1 MRKLSLLTILL
12 FYSCFLI
19 PKEGQFEIYNP
30 YEEAYYLKVHQG
42 NEAVFEQSLS
52 DSSLNEAIL
61 LAPGESY
68 LFKLKK
74 PYKDSDGITFKSFST
89 KKNEY
94 NEYELIEISST
105 TVKFKRKS
113 FWTDWE
119 L

>member
-1 MRKLSLLTILL
+1 MKYISLSIFVL
-12 FYSCFLI
+12 FCSCFLI

-74 PYKDSDGITFKSFST
+74 PYKDSDRLMINTFST
-89 KKNEY
+89 KMNKD

-105 TVKFKRKS
+105 TVKFMRKS

>member
-1 MRKLSLLTILL
+1 MKYLSLSIFLL
-12 FYSCFLI
+12 FCSCFLI
-19 PKEGQFEIYNP
+19 PKEGQFDIYNP
-30 YEEAYYLKVHQG
+30 HEEAYYLKVHQG

-94 NEYELIEISST
+94 DEYELIEISST
-105 TVKFKRKS
+105 TVKFMRKS